1 MDTLERLET
10 KISLVLDKVKELEDK
25 NRALEKELKTC
36 RLEMQRVKEEN
47 IELKNGFKDKEILVK
62 DKISALLGK
71 LEEVCCRN
79 LFQLAGSLR
88 DGRY

>member
-1 MDTLERLET
+1 M
-10 KISLVLDKVKELEDK
+10 EDK
-25 NRALEKELKTC
+25 NRELKSQNGALEKELKTC

-71 LEEVCCRN
+71 LEEVE
-79 LFQLAGSLR
+79 AEIA
-88 DGRY
+88 